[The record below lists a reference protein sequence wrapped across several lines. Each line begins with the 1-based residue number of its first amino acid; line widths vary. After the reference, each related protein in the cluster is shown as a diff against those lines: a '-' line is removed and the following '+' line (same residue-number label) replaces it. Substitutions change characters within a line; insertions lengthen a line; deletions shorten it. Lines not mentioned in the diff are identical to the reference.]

1 MMKYFGL
8 RSIFSLIVA
17 ITFVYACGGGG
28 GGTDSI
34 PQISNTSP
42 FFINNISEV
51 EVDEMQLSVATISAS
66 DNDGDLLQYSL
77 SGNDPSYFSITN
89 QGVITF
95 NQSPSYFDKNEFS
108 ILINVTDNVASIS
121 QTLTVFLLGVCTDS
135 FLGKTVCFEEENT
148 TVEYDR
154 SNDYPT
160 CLLYTSPSP
169 RDGW

>member
-17 ITFVYACGGGG
+17 ITFVYSCGGGG
-28 GGTDSI
+28 GGTDPI

-95 NQSPSYFDKNEFS
+95 NQSPNYFDKNEFS

-121 QTLTVFLLGVCTDS
+121 QTLTVFLLRVCTDS
-135 FLGKTVCFEEENT
+135 FLGKTVCL
-148 TVEYDR
+148 
-154 SNDYPT
+154 S
-160 CLLYTSPSP
+160 LIHI
-169 RDGW
+169 